1 MFYFLGGAF
10 AEPEQRKSL
19 APRALVAAPFT
30 NFLATP
36 FGLLIF
42 CGKGVSRTCTT
53 ATVLLGRNELPS
65 VVHENA
71 PKRPTRQRPTVQFLA
86 FTNAAFLHSRT
97 DPLVHRLNERFP
109 VKES

>member
-71 PKRPTRQRPTVQFLA
+71 PKRPTPADYGAVLGIYKCGLSSQ
-86 FTNAAFLHSRT
+86 S
-97 DPLVHRLNERFP
+97 HRSLGP
-109 VKES
+109 